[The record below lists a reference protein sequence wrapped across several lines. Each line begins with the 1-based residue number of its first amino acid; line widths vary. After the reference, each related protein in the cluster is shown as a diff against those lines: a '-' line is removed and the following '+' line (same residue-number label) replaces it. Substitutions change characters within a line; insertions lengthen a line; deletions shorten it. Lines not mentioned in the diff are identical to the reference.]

1 MNCLFVIPTIASVLF
16 CIVKF
21 LERKYLTEPDNLE
34 KFALKLIARD
44 VIIIFSITLFANFI
58 YTNTEDQIDNFFSII
73 TDTKGSHINPIAEI
87 YTDSPN
93 F

>member
-21 LERKYLTEPDNLE
+21 LERRYLIEPDNLE

-44 VIIIFSITLFANFI
+44 VIIIFSVTLFANFV
-58 YTNTEDQIDNFFSII
+58 YTNTEAQIDNFFSVI
-73 TDTKGSHINPIAEI
+73 TNTKGIHINRIAEI

>member
-21 LERKYLTEPDNLE
+21 FERKYLTEPDNLE

-44 VIIIFSITLFANFI
+44 VIIIFSITLFANFV
-58 YTNTEDQIDNFFSII
+58 YTNTEDQIDNFFSVI
-73 TDTKGSHINPIAEI
+73 TNTKGNHINPIAEI